1 PTPATRLN
9 PDLLSDLGWITAK
22 LLEKDRKLRY
32 QSAAELRADLKRV
45 KRDTESAG
53 VPTSVVS
60 GQLRSPWRSRIL
72 VAAAV
77 ACVLFFFVIAF
88 APCYWRQR
96 LLCGL
101 RCGWFVSIALLL

>member
-1 PTPATRLN
+1 MPTPATRLN

-77 ACVLFFFVIAF
+77 ACVLFFLMLGF
-88 APCYWRQR
+88 AACNWR
-96 LLCGL
+96 LLIVG
-101 RCGWFVSIALLL
+101 G